1 MNVVRARDLANPDSS
16 IDAEALDQ
24 WRTNLRDALQ
34 LRLSLA
40 GAQVSPD
47 GWQSAGADVEFRWS
61 VSVLSP
67 GTHDGTIDK
76 TIVDGQFTVP
86 RPSAQIPIRIIFGSI
101 IDEWRDAGGLIPAL
115 SAFLMGLGPF
125 YFVWLATR

>member
-24 WRTNLRDALQ
+24 LRTNLRDALQ

-40 GAQVSPD
+40 GAQVSSD

-67 GTHDGTIDK
+67 GTHYGTIYK
-76 TIVDGQFTVP
+76 MIVHVQFTVP
-86 RPSAQIPIRIIFGSI
+86 RTSDQILIRIIVGSI
-101 IDEWRDAGGLIPAL
+101 IHEWREAEIGRAH
-115 SAFLMGLGPF
+115 
-125 YFVWLATR
+125 